1 MAEKAVG
8 FIETF
13 GLTAAITAADAA
25 CKSANVKLLGYE
37 YAKGDGMCTVKVEGD
52 TAACKAAIMA
62 GKRAAE
68 MVAGTHQ
75 GTKSV
80 LLKSRPA
87 DEIIPKMIVHRE
99 NVGGDIALAE
109 GYRPKG
115 ESRMPV
121 LVSHWKPKEEPKEE
135 ETPIE
140 EAPEPPVVEDLKDE
154 SSEIA
159 KEPEVVEE
167 TPVEETPVPEEP
179 APEPAKETPAEEVKA
194 ETVTEEIS
202 EVVEAPKAEE
212 AATVEAPAEE
222 APVEEVPAEEAEAA
236 PETPAEEVPEAP
248 AEETP
253 APAEPEKEEKEE
265 TPETAE
271 AEKAKEAPKKKT
283 TGTRRGGRK
292 KKKSPDKE

>member
-13 GLTAAITAADAA
+13 GLTAAIAAADAA
-25 CKSANVKLLGYE
+25 VKTANVKLLGYE

-52 TAACKAAIMA
+52 TGACKAAIAA

-80 LLKSRPA
+80 LLKARPA
-87 DEIIPKMIVHRE
+87 DAIIPKMIKHRE

-121 LVSHWKPKEEPKEE
+121 LVSHWKPKEEPKEADA
-135 ETPIE
+135 PIE
-140 EAPEPPVVEDLKDE
+140 KAPEPPVVEDLKE
-154 SSEIA
+154 EPSETV

-167 TPVEETPVPEEP
+167 TPVSEAPVEP
-179 APEPAKETPAEEVKA
+179 APVEEAPVEEAPVEEAPVEEAPAEPAPAEEVKA
-194 ETVTEEIS
+194 EE
-202 EVVEAPKAEE
+202 
-212 AATVEAPAEE
+212 
-222 APVEEVPAEEAEAA
+222 
-236 PETPAEEVPEAP
+236 
-248 AEETP
+248 
-253 APAEPEKEEKEE
+253 APAEPETVEAPVAEEPAAVEAPEPAPVEE
-265 TPETAE
+265 APAE
-271 AEKAKEAPKKKT
+271 PVVEAKAEVTEEAPAPAKAEKAKEAPKKKT
-283 TGTRRGGRK
+283 TGTRRSGRSK
-292 KKKSPDKE
+292 KKKNSDKE

>member
-1 MAEKAVG
+1 MAERAIG

-52 TAACKAAIMA
+52 VGACKAAIAA

-68 MVAGTHQ
+68 MVHGTHQ

-80 LLKSRPA
+80 LLKARPA
-87 DEIIPKMIVHRE
+87 DEIIPKMIKHRE

-121 LVSHWKPKEEPKEE
+121 LVSHWKPKEEPKAVD
-135 ETPIE
+135 TPIE
-140 EAPEPPVVEDLKDE
+140 KAPEPPVVEDLKEEPAEPVKDE
-154 SSEIA
+154 A
-159 KEPEVVEE
+159 PVEE
-167 TPVEETPVPEEP
+167 APVEEAPAPVEETPAQEAP
-179 APEPAKETPAEEVKA
+179 APAEVPAPEVKA
-194 ETVTEEIS
+194 EVKPAEATET
-202 EVVEAPKAEE
+202 VEAPVAEE
-212 AATVEAPAEE
+212 SVPVEAPVVEAPAEE
-222 APVEEVPAEEAEAA
+222 NPVVEAAVEEAPEEKAEEAAKA
-236 PETPAEEVPEAP
+236 PE
-248 AEETP
+248 
-253 APAEPEKEEKEE
+253 
-265 TPETAE
+265 E
-271 AEKAKEAPKKKT
+271 AEKKAAPKKKT
-283 TGTRRGGRK
+283 TGTRRSGRSK